1 MKPAATTGTTGLDG
15 TVPPVPP
22 EAEVYTLR
30 VWRHG
35 SQFRAVLR
43 AVGGEQL
50 HLFNEPRLVAEFLS
64 HAEKAPARREP

>member
-1 MKPAATTGTTGLDG
+1 MKRAAPANPPPAVPAAPAD
-15 TVPPVPP
+15 
-22 EAEVYTLR
+22 AEVYTLR

-35 SQFRAVLR
+35 AQFRAVLR

-64 HAEKAPARREP
+64 HANQAPPRREP